1 MVDRII
7 SVKKKLDSAI
17 DDLCKISWMFSTRPG
32 KDFTRVRKL
41 PFRKVVSFM
50 LAMEGGSLTNE
61 MLKHFGC
68 SATIASSS
76 AFIQQRA
83 KIDANALVSLFDLF
97 VSKTDSPK
105 LYRGLRLIA
114 ADGSRI
120 QTPTNPNHPDS
131 YFPGSNGQSPY
142 NLFHLDA
149 MYDLLQLTY
158 LDASLCGARKVNE
171 CGTLCSMVYRI

>member
-1 MVDRII
+1 MLDRII
-7 SVKKKLDSAI
+7 NVKEKLDSAI
-17 DDLCKISWMFSTRPG
+17 DDLCKIFWMFSTRPV

-76 AFIQQRA
+76 TFIQQRA
-83 KIDANALVSLFDLF
+83 KIDANELVSLFDLF

-105 LYRGLRLIA
+105 LYKGFRLIA

-131 YFPGSNGQSPY
+131 YFSGCNG
-142 NLFHLDA
+142 
-149 MYDLLQLTY
+149 
-158 LDASLCGARKVNE
+158 
-171 CGTLCSMVYRI
+171 